1 MSLPIVLF
9 DDTYRINLLPLV
21 YTKPVALLRVGI
33 TTIKEKWEY
42 FAEVAGFLT
51 IDYLSVKYH
60 RNMAGDVLYVNG
72 AVIPSEDLFAAIGSL
87 KEGQALVQDDIIIAC
102 LLPGFKREMTI
113 SDFKET
119 IQYNNEIDVIKNVW
133 DIFSL
138 NGKIIKSDFELLTQG
153 RKSLPIPA
161 TVNVLSPQNIFIEEG
176 AELNFVTIN
185 ANDGP
190 VYIGK
195 NAKILEGSVVKGPMA
210 LCEDSV
216 IKMGAK
222 IYGETTIGPHC
233 KVGGEV
239 MNAVLQA
246 YSNKG
251 HDGYLGN
258 SVLGEWC
265 NLGADTNTSNL
276 KNNYA
281 KVKLWNYNNECF
293 VNTGLQF
300 CGLIMGDH
308 SKSGINTMF
317 NTGTLVGVSANIFGG
332 GFPRNFI
339 PSYAWGGSGGFMV
352 YKFEK
357 ALETARIVMERRGI
371 QPDDA
376 EVEILQQIFKQT
388 ENYRRF

>member
-9 DDTYRINLLPLV
+9 DDTTRNNLLPLA

-33 TTIKEKWEY
+33 TTIKEKWEN
-42 FAEVAGFLT
+42 FAPVAGYST
-51 IDYLSVKYH
+51 IDYLSIKY
-60 RNMAGDVLYVNG
+60 NQTVPGDVVFVNG
-72 AVIPSEDLFAAIGSL
+72 AVIPSEELFLQIQNL
-87 KEGQALVQDDIIIAC
+87 KEGQTLVKDKTIIASM
-102 LLPGFKREMTI
+102 LPGFKREITI
-113 SDFKET
+113 DQISNPEVFSG
-119 IQYNNEIDVIKNVW
+119 EIDVVENVW
-133 DIFSL
+133 DIFRL
-138 NGKIIKSDFELLTQG
+138 NGKIIISDFAYLTKG
-153 RKSLPIPA
+153 RKSQPIPT
-161 TVNVLSPQNIFIEEG
+161 TVNVLSTQNIFIEEG

-195 NAKILEGSVVKGPMA
+195 NSKILEGSVIKGPMA
-210 LCEDSV
+210 LCEESV

-222 IYGETTIGPHC
+222 IYGKTTIGPHC

-281 KVKLWNYNNECF
+281 KVKLWNYDQERF

-300 CGLIMGDH
+300 CGLIIGDH
-308 SKSGINTMF
+308 SKCGINTMF
-317 NTGTLVGVSANIFGG
+317 NTGTMVGVSANIYGG

-339 PSYAWGGSGGFMV
+339 PSYAWGGSGGFML

-357 ALETARIVMERRGI
+357 ALETARIVMDRRGI

-376 EVEILQQIFKQT
+376 EVEILNQIYQQT
-388 ENYRRF
+388 EKYRRF